1 MQVFLKDDKNYVAS
15 FYTLGKWYESL
26 NEVEKVMKIYKNRI
40 EMKKKIKDK
49 KTLLELQETYNIL
62 KKIDKDGLR

>member
-1 MQVFLKDDKNYVAS
+1 
-15 FYTLGKWYESL
+15 
-26 NEVEKVMKIYKNRI
+26 MKIYKNRI